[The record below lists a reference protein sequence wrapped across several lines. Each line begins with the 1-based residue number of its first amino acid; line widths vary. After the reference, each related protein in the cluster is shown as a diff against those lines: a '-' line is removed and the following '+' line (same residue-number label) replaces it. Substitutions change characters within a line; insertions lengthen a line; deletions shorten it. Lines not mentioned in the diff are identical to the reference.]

1 MARTIESIVHAKLIS
16 SEHVEQHEEKV
27 FHDFRKR
34 PSHTLEPSNVI
45 FIFLNFQRESPKT
58 FDMSKDAMHLA
69 CHALSLRKLNN
80 SEGRFRVNTTT

>member
-16 SEHVEQHEEKV
+16 SEHVEQHEEKG

-34 PSHTLEPSNVI
+34 PFHTLEPSNVI

-58 FDMSKDAMHLA
+58 FNMYAMHLA